1 VRAIK
6 LDGQERQY
14 KLLFERNP
22 NAMWV
27 CARSNLAFLA
37 VNEATV
43 CRFGYSRAEL
53 LSMTLNE
60 VRADPI
66 TPSSK
71 RISPEREAPA
81 ESWNGLYRRKD
92 GTVIDL
98 AVSSQEI
105 EFEGFD
111 ARQGVA
117 LEVTDW
123 KRAEDAYRQR
133 EQQTRLIIDT
143 ALDAVITMDAA
154 GSISGWNTQAEKIFG
169 WSREEVMGRKM
180 SDTIIPTKYRDAH
193 NKGLARFLETGEGP
207 VLDKR
212 IEISALRRDGVEFPV
227 ELAISPGKLGSQW
240 TFSAFIRDLTEQK
253 KVAEALRR
261 EEQRYRDLFEH
272 IPVGLYR
279 STPDGRLIDAN
290 PAMVSMLGYPDR
302 ESLLAT
308 PTAALYMDPA
318 DRLRWTAEMTR
329 ANVVRDFQVRLRR
342 GDGTAIW
349 ALDTTHGKRKADGT
363 VVLYEGVMEDITDRV
378 EADRRLQASERRL
391 IQILEAVPLGILVSD
406 KDGHLV
412 FANAGARN
420 ILGSWAVPGLTV
432 TELSKTHPA
441 YLAGTDQLYPDER
454 MPLARAMRGE
464 ETAVDD
470 MEIRHGERV
479 ISLNARGAPILDSEG
494 KVVAAVVGFLD
505 TTDRRSLDAHLRQTS
520 KMEAVGQLAGGVAH
534 DFNNLLTVIM
544 SYGAM
549 LLDQLDP
556 ADPNRE
562 DVQEIAAAA
571 DRAAA
576 LTGQLLA
583 FSRKQVMQPK
593 VIDINAVVS
602 EVENMLRRLIG
613 EDIELRISLDPDV
626 ARINADPGQLQ
637 QVLMN
642 LVVNARDAMPAGG
655 RLTITTS
662 NTELSSEF
670 AAGALH
676 AADGEYVMLAVSDTG
691 IGMTSEV
698 MRRVFDPF
706 FTTKAQGR
714 GTGLG
719 LSTVYGIVKQSGG
732 EICVYSEVGEGAT
745 FKVYFPRFTKST
757 EERLHQVVPRD
768 LPRGS
773 ETLLLVEDDSGLRRL
788 TMRVL
793 KNCGYEVLVAGGG
806 AEALAIAADSRIH
819 IHAVISDVVM
829 PGMNGRELVEKLIES
844 RPGMASLL
852 MSGYTDDE
860 VLRRGVLQGD
870 TAFLQKPFN
879 PDQLARKM
887 RDVLDRAA
895 D

>member
-1 VRAIK
+1 V
-6 LDGQERQY
+6 D
-14 KLLFERNP
+14 
-22 NAMWV
+22 
-27 CARSNLAFLA
+27 
-37 VNEATV
+37 
-43 CRFGYSRAEL
+43 
-53 LSMTLNE
+53 
-60 VRADPI
+60 
-66 TPSSK
+66 
-71 RISPEREAPA
+71 
-81 ESWNGLYRRKD
+81 
-92 GTVIDL
+92 
-98 AVSSQEI
+98 
-105 EFEGFD
+105 
-111 ARQGVA
+111 
-117 LEVTDW
+117 VTDW
-123 KRAEDAYRQR
+123 QRAEEAHRQSER
-133 EQQTRLIIDT
+133 RTRLIIDT

-169 WSREEVMGRKM
+169 WSRQEVLGRRM
-180 SDTIIPTKYRDAH
+180 SETIIPIRFREAH
-193 NKGLARFLETGEGP
+193 NRGLAKFLETGEGP

-212 IEISALRRDGVEFPV
+212 IEISALRRDGVEIPV
-227 ELAISPGKLGSQW
+227 ELAISPGKLGSEW

-272 IPVGLYR
+272 SPVGLYR

-308 PTAALYMDPA
+308 PAATLYTDPA

-329 ANVVRDFQVRLRR
+329 ADIVRDFKVRLRR
-342 GDGTAIW
+342 GDGAEIW
-349 ALDTTHGKRKADGT
+349 ALDTTYAKREADGR

-378 EADRRLQASERRL
+378 EAERRLQASERRL

-406 KDGHLV
+406 MDGNVV
-412 FANAGARN
+412 FANAGAQN
-420 ILGSWAVPGLTV
+420 ILGSGVVPGLTV
-432 TELSKTHPA
+432 TELAKTHRS

-454 MPLARAMRGE
+454 MPLRRAMSGE
-464 ETAVDD
+464 ATAVDD
-470 MEIRHGERV
+470 IEIRHGERV
-479 ISLNARGAPILDSEG
+479 ISLNARGAPILDGEG
-494 KVVAAVVGFLD
+494 QVVAAVVVFID
-505 TTDRRSLDAHLRQTS
+505 TTDRRALEGQLRQTS

-549 LLDQLDP
+549 LLEQMDP

-562 DVQEIAAAA
+562 DIQEIAAAA

-583 FSRKQVMQPK
+583 FSRKQVMQPR
-593 VIDINAVVS
+593 VMDINAVVS
-602 EVENMLRRLIG
+602 EVESMLRRLIG

-642 LVVNARDAMPAGG
+642 LVVNARDAMPTGG
-655 RLTITTS
+655 RLIITTS
-662 NTELSSEF
+662 NSELSSEF

-676 AADGEYVMLAVSDTG
+676 AADGDYVMLAVSDTG

-698 MRRVFDPF
+698 KRRVFDPF
-706 FTTKAQGR
+706 FTTKEQGR

-745 FKVYFPRFTKST
+745 FKVYFPRFSRST
-757 EERLHQVVPRD
+757 EEQLHEVIPRD

-793 KNCGYEVLVAGGG
+793 KNCGYEVLVAAGG

-829 PGMNGRELVEKLIES
+829 PGMNGRKLVEKLIES

-887 RDVLDRAA
+887 REVLDRAA
-895 D
+895 EQSLARR